1 MIYLDT
7 NTLVRYLVRDNP
19 DQADKVVALLTT
31 EKNIKIVDHIILECS
46 FVLKSV
52 YQLEKDKIVEGLS
65 FLLKLPNIK
74 TSLHIKNALEL
85 YSRLNISFY
94 DALLLALL
102 PKNAN
107 LASFDRKLL
116 KVAKLKPII

>member
-1 MIYLDT
+1 MTYLDT
-7 NTLVRYLVRDNP
+7 NAVVRYLVRDNP
-19 DQADKVVALLTT
+19 DQADKVAALLTT
-31 EKNIKIVDHIILECS
+31 EKNIQIFDHIILESS

-52 YQLEKDKIVEGLS
+52 YEIRKEEIVEGLS

-74 TSLHIKNALEL
+74 SSSKIKNALEL
-85 YSRLNISFY
+85 YSRLNVSFS

-107 LASFDRKLL
+107 LASFDKKLI
-116 KVAKLKPII
+116 KLFKAL